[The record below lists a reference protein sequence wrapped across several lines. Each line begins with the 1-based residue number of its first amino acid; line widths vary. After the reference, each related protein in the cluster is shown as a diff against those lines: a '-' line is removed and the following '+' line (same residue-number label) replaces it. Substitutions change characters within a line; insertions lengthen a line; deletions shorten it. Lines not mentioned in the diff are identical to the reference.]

1 MAAAELLI
9 NNAKNFIKT
18 TPKNKLYL
26 YLFIIIAVVGGSV
39 VGLSFIQRENYQP
52 LFSGLGVEDASM
64 IVTKLKEQK
73 IPYKLG
79 LGGTAIYVP
88 KEKVNEIR
96 LSLASQNA
104 LPGNSGIGFELFD
117 KTNYGMTEFMQNI
130 NYKRAIQGELSRT
143 INQMPEV
150 KGSRVHIAL
159 PEKTLFTDREKQV
172 TASIF
177 LKLKP
182 GKMLSKD
189 QISGIVQFVAG
200 SIEGLRPE
208 NVTVID
214 SSGKILFKSG
224 DSNSTIA
231 LTGQQYELQKNIERK
246 IEESIQSM
254 LDAFLPAS
262 KSIVRASV
270 ELNLKK
276 VEVVQEEY
284 NPEKS
289 VVSQIRKSTEKT
301 TNKATRPGG
310 VPGVASNVNV
320 AQKNVPSNES
330 DKISGSEKEDEQRTY
345 ELSKSIKKI
354 VEPYG
359 DIKKLSLAVVVDGKY
374 EKVKT
379 GKKEELKYTPRSQ
392 KEIQDIRNLI
402 ARAVGYS
409 EERGDKIEVLNVPF
423 ETEALTDE
431 KSLIEST
438 SKKEMIY
445 DIVKYGFYL
454 AIVFVIILFVVKP
467 LIGMFKERAASI
479 PIKELDKVKDVYTVG
494 QTAKSEAVTPGAPS
508 EKAPS
513 LTGMQPVISNALQD
527 KELVKLILKEWVR
540 EGI

>member
-1 MAAAELLI
+1 MAAAEMLI
-9 NNAKNFIKT
+9 NNVKNFIKT
-18 TPKNKLYL
+18 TPKSKLYL
-26 YLFIIIAVVGGSV
+26 YIFILIAVVGGSV
-39 VGLSFIQRENYQP
+39 VGLSFMQRENYQP
-52 LFSGLGVEDASM
+52 LFSGLAVEDASM
-64 IVTKLKEQK
+64 IVAKLKEQK
-73 IPYKLG
+73 VPYKLG

-182 GKMLSKD
+182 GKILSKD
-189 QISGIVQFVAG
+189 QINGIVQFVAG

-214 SSGKILFKSG
+214 SSGKILYKSG
-224 DSNSTIA
+224 DSNSAVA
-231 LTGQQYELQKNIERK
+231 LSGQQYELQKSIERK
-246 IEESIQSM
+246 LEESIQSM

-276 VEVVQEEY
+276 VEVVEEEY
-284 NPEKS
+284 NPDKA
-289 VVSQIRKSTEKT
+289 VVSQIRKSTEKS
-301 TNKATRPGG
+301 TNKSAKPGG
-310 VPGVASNVNV
+310 VPGVASNVN
-320 AQKNVPSNES
+320 AAPKNVAANDN
-330 DKISGSEKEDEQRTY
+330 DKINASEKEDEQRTY

-374 EKVKT
+374 EKVKS

-402 ARAVGYS
+402 ARAVGYN

-423 ETEALTDE
+423 ETETLTDE
-431 KSLIEST
+431 KGFLEAT

-445 DIVKYGFYL
+445 DMVKYAFYL
-454 AIVFVIILFVVKP
+454 AILFVVILFVVKP
-467 LIGMFKERAASI
+467 LIGMFKDKATSI
-479 PIKELDKVKDVYTVG
+479 PLKEIDKVKDVYTGG
-494 QTAKSEAVTPGAPS
+494 QVAKPEAVESGPA

-513 LTGMQPVISNALQD
+513 LTSMQPAIANALQD

-540 EGI
+540 QGS

>member
-1 MAAAELLI
+1 MSAVEVLV

-26 YLFIIIAVVGGSV
+26 YLFVLVALVGGSV
-39 VGLSFIQRENYQP
+39 VGLSLIQRENFQP
-52 LFSGLGVEDASM
+52 LFSGLAMEDASM
-64 IVTKLKEQK
+64 IVSRLKEQK
-73 IPYKLG
+73 VPYKLG

-150 KGSRVHIAL
+150 KTSRVHIAL
-159 PEKTLFTDREKQV
+159 PEKTLFTDREKNV

-182 GKMLSKD
+182 GKSLSKD
-189 QISGIVQFVAG
+189 QVNGIVQFVAG

-214 SSGKILFKSG
+214 SSGKILYKSG
-224 DSNSTIA
+224 DSNSSIA
-231 LTGQQYELQKNIERK
+231 LSGQQYELQKGIERR

-254 LDAFLPAS
+254 LDSFLPAS
-262 KSIVRASV
+262 KSIVRASI

-284 NPEKS
+284 NPDKS
-289 VVSQIRKSTEKT
+289 VVSQMRKSTEKT
-301 TNKATRPGG
+301 TNKATSPGG
-310 VPGVASNVNV
+310 VPGVASNVNT
-320 AQKNVPSNES
+320 AAKKPAS
-330 DKISGSEKEDEQRTY
+330 DDNGRIGGSEKEDEQRSY

-359 DIKKLSLAVVVDGKY
+359 DIKRLSLAVVVDGKY
-374 EKVKT
+374 EKVKS

-392 KEIQDIRNLI
+392 KEIQDIKNLI
-402 ARAVGYS
+402 ARAVGYN
-409 EERGDKIEVLNVPF
+409 EERGDKIEVINIPF
-423 ETEALTDE
+423 ETEALADE
-431 KSLIEST
+431 KGMLES
-438 SKKEMIY
+438 SNKKEMIY
-445 DIVKYGFYL
+445 DLVKYVFYL
-454 AIVFVIILFVVKP
+454 AILFSIILFVIKP
-467 LIGMFKERAASI
+467 LINMFRDRATSM
-479 PIKELDKVKDVYTVG
+479 PFKKLDKVDDVYISSK
-494 QTAKSEAVTPGAPS
+494 KSDSPKEGISPLGENV
-508 EKAPS
+508 PS
-513 LTGMQPVISNALQD
+513 LTAAQPALASALQD
-527 KELVKLILKEWVR
+527 KEVVKLILKEWVR
-540 EGI
+540 GG

>member
-1 MAAAELLI
+1 MAAVEVLV

-26 YLFIIIAVVGGSV
+26 YLFVLVALVGGSV
-39 VGLSFIQRENYQP
+39 VGLSLMQRENFQP
-52 LFSGLGVEDASM
+52 LFSGLAMEDASM
-64 IVTKLKEQK
+64 IVSRLKEQK
-73 IPYKLG
+73 VPYKLG

-150 KGSRVHIAL
+150 KTSRVHIAL
-159 PEKTLFTDREKQV
+159 PEKTLFTDREKNV

-182 GKMLSKD
+182 GKSLSKD
-189 QISGIVQFVAG
+189 QVNGIVQFVAG
-200 SIEGLRPE
+200 SIEGLRSE

-214 SSGKILFKSG
+214 SSGKILYKSG
-224 DSNSTIA
+224 DSNSSIA
-231 LTGQQYELQKNIERK
+231 LSGQQYELQKGIERR

-254 LDAFLPAS
+254 LDSFLPAS
-262 KSIVRASV
+262 KSIVRASI

-284 NPEKS
+284 NPDKS
-289 VVSQIRKSTEKT
+289 VVSQMRKSTEKS
-301 TNKATRPGG
+301 TNKATSPGG
-310 VPGVASNVNV
+310 VPGVASNVNT
-320 AQKNVPSNES
+320 AAKKPAS
-330 DKISGSEKEDEQRTY
+330 DDNGRISGSEKEDEQRSY

-359 DIKKLSLAVVVDGKY
+359 DIKRLSLAVVVDGKY
-374 EKVKT
+374 EKVKS

-392 KEIQDIRNLI
+392 KEIQDIKNLI
-402 ARAVGYS
+402 ARAVGYN
-409 EERGDKIEVLNVPF
+409 EERGDKIEVINIPF
-423 ETEALTDE
+423 ETEALADE
-431 KSLIEST
+431 KDMFES
-438 SKKEMIY
+438 SNKKEMIY
-445 DIVKYGFYL
+445 DLVKYVFYL
-454 AIVFVIILFVVKP
+454 AILFSIILFVIKP
-467 LIGMFKERAASI
+467 LINMFRDKATSM
-479 PIKELDKVKDVYTVG
+479 PFKKLDKVDDIYISSK
-494 QTAKSEAVTPGAPS
+494 KSDSPKEDINPLGENV
-508 EKAPS
+508 PS
-513 LTGMQPVISNALQD
+513 LTAAQPALASALQD
-527 KELVKLILKEWVR
+527 KEVVKLILKEWVR
-540 EGI
+540 GG